1 MMEELSVSIKE
12 DVKPSRRIYLTGTF
26 DEGSIQSIIKT
37 IFDMNEQD
45 DKGEREVVGF
55 VRQPIEMYINSPGG
69 SVYECIGLINVME
82 NSKTPIHTYVWTK
95 AMSAGFWT
103 FISGHK
109 RFVHPRASLMV
120 HDMAYGAV
128 GTNVE
133 IKESVEQSDALWK
146 VLEDIILDKTKIT
159 KKKIDKML
167 EKKQDWHLF
176 GKEAIKYGI
185 ADELIKKD

>member
-1 MMEELSVSIKE
+1 MEQLSISINE
-12 DVKPSRRIYLTGTF
+12 ETTSERRIYLTGVF
-26 DEGSIQSIIKT
+26 DESKIQGIIQE
-37 IFDMNEQD
+37 IFDKNEED
-45 DKGEREVVGF
+45 TKGEKEVVGF
-55 VRQPIEMYINSPGG
+55 VRKPIELHINSPGG

-82 NSKTPIHTYVWTK
+82 HSKTPIHTYVWTK

-120 HDMAYGAV
+120 HDMAYGAMGKHAV
-128 GTNVE
+128 
-133 IKESVEQSDALWK
+133 IKDEVEQSDALWSI
-146 VLEDIILDKTKIT
+146 LEDIILDKTKIT

-167 EKKQDWHLF
+167 EKKQDWHLL
-176 GKEAIKYGI
+176 GKEAVKYGI